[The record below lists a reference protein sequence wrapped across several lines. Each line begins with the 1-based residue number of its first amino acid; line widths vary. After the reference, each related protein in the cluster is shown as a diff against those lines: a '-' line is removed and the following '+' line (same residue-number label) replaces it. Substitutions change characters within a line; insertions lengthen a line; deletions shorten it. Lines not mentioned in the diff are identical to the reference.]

1 MQILLDLT
9 TKEGSLRHSSQ
20 IHFRTAAA
28 SLERGEIYSSIAE
41 KKETVEPFG
50 AQQKVAYV
58 IVPFSLRL
66 LSNGQCSWLHK
77 DSRD

>member
-20 IHFRTAAA
+20 IHFRTAA

-58 IVPFSLRL
+58 IVPFL
-66 LSNGQCSWLHK
+66 L
-77 DSRD
+77 DY